1 MAKIP
6 ETVDLEN
13 LPDYL
18 VDTNTMST
26 TPPTET
32 ERKQDRDT
40 TWAST
45 RWRTSGKSRSGWTS
59 MVYQRTKRLLTSPSK
74 NVSITSRLTPR
85 RR

>member
-40 TWAST
+40 TWVFIEKTSST
-45 RWRTSGKSRSGWTS
+45 DKT
-59 MVYQRTKRLLTSPSK
+59 Y
-74 NVSITSRLTPR
+74 I
-85 RR
+85 